1 MGIEFFSC
9 SVRVHVTSNTA
20 CICKV
25 KLHSRERSAQG
36 TGSLAEN
43 KIKYFMRA
51 EN

>member
-1 MGIEFFSC
+1 MGIEIFSC
-9 SVRVHVTSNTA
+9 SAHVHVTSNTA

-36 TGSLAEN
+36 TGSLAE
-43 KIKYFMRA
+43 KKRKYFIRA